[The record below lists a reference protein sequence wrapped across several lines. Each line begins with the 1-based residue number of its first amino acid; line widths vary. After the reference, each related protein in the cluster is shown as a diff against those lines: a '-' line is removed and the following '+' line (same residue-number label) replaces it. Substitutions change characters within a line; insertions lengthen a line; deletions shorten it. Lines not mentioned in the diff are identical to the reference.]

1 VPDLAVFLLGTPEVT
16 YQGHGVDIARRKA
29 LALLSL
35 LAVEPKTQSR
45 DALAALLWP
54 NLDHEGARAALR
66 STLPSLTRLCATEW
80 LRTDRAQLSLRP
92 EMVWIDLRE
101 LRALLAR
108 ARAHRHSGGDLCAEC
123 MGWLQAA
130 VDLYRGPLLAGFSL
144 PGCPEYELWLTTQHE
159 TLRREVVGAFR
170 SLALAPGDR
179 SLAWAEQAVAY
190 ARRWCE
196 LDPLAEEAHRTL
208 MRLYVAVGLRTEAL
222 RQYKTCV
229 ALLDAELAT
238 PPEEETTRLAE
249 QIRAGGAIGPTAQ
262 RAAELQLAEV
272 LPPLPPLVI
281 GREVALADLRARL
294 GSGGQRRAVT
304 VVQGWPGVGK
314 STTLALLARDPQ
326 VVALFP
332 DGVLW
337 ASLGEQPGL
346 LTILVSWAEAIG
358 IAAHSRAQTID
369 ELTKQLILALRDRRM
384 LLIVDDIWHVQDAA
398 PFSVGG
404 RECAMLMTSRLN
416 DVAQALAPTTRDI
429 YRLAVLQEAAGVEL
443 LELLAPEAVAA
454 YPDEARTLVHD
465 LEGLPLAIQVAG
477 RLLSSEMH
485 LGWGISDLLD
495 ELHEG
500 SRLLRSSLPGD
511 MIDKRQDTPPTIAA
525 LLKRSTDAL
534 DPTTHERFTLL
545 GLFVPK
551 PATFDLAAMA
561 AAWAADDPRPT
572 ARLLVN
578 RGLLE
583 PIGGGRFQMH
593 ALLVMHARSLIKG

>member
-1 VPDLAVFLLGTPEVT
+1 MDV
-16 YQGHGVDIARRKA
+16 ARRKA

-35 LAVEPKTQSR
+35 LAVDPKPQSR
-45 DALAALLWP
+45 DSLAALLWP
-54 NLDHEGARAALR
+54 DLDHEGARAALR
-66 STLPSLTRLCATEW
+66 STLPSLTRLSPEEW
-80 LRTDRAQLSLRP
+80 LRADRAQLSLRP

-108 ARAHRHSGGDLCAEC
+108 ARAHQHPGGLLCAEC
-123 MGWLQAA
+123 MGWLRAA

-179 SLAWAEQAVAY
+179 SHTWAQQAVAY

-249 QIRAGGAIGPTAQ
+249 QIRSGAAIAPTAQ

-281 GREVALADLRARL
+281 GREAALAELRARL
-294 GSGGQRRAVT
+294 GLGGQRRSLT

-314 STTLALLARDPQ
+314 STTLALLARDPH
-326 VVALFP
+326 VMRLFP

-346 LTILVSWAEAIG
+346 LTILVSWAEAVG
-358 IAAHSRAQTID
+358 IAAHSRAQTVD
-369 ELTKQLILALRDRRM
+369 ELAKQLTLALRDRRM
-384 LLIVDDIWHVQDAA
+384 LLILDDIWHVEHTA

-404 RECAMLMTSRLN
+404 KECAMLMTSRLN

-429 YRLAVLQEAAGVEL
+429 YRLAVLQESAGVEL

-454 YPDEARTLVHD
+454 YPEEARTLVHD

-477 RLLSSEMH
+477 RLLSSEMR
-485 LGWGISDLLD
+485 LGWGISDLLN

-500 SRLLRSSLPGD
+500 TRLLRASLPGD

-534 DPTTHERFTLL
+534 DPTMHERFALL

-593 ALLVMHARSLIKG
+593 ALLVMHARSLIEG